1 MMRKLTHAAAATALA
16 AGIALAS
23 LPAAAQTYY
32 TVNGQPASYDV
43 QLDMAQNGLPPGHYW
58 LDGQGYWGAVGDP
71 NPWGN
76 IYGGSYESR
85 NGSGEQGPN
94 GWSHYDNLN
103 NFSVGG
109 DGDGCYYADGWSN
122 C

>member
-1 MMRKLTHAAAATALA
+1 MRNLKHAAAAVLA
-16 AGIALAS
+16 VGIAVAA

-32 TVNGQPASYDV
+32 TVNGQPASYEV
-43 QLDMAQNGLPPGHYW
+43 QLYMAQNGLPPGDYW

-76 IYGGSYESR
+76 IYGGSYVSR
-85 NGSGEQGPN
+85 NGSGEQGSN

-103 NFSVGG
+103 DFSVGG
-109 DGDGCYYADGWSN
+109 DGNGCYYADGWSN